1 MKKMSFTVDL
11 TKNQDEIW
19 KQINKI
25 DEKLRP
31 KKSWLRRIISWF

>member
-25 DEKLRP
+25 DKELRP
-31 KKSWLRRIISWF
+31 KKSWLKRIISWF